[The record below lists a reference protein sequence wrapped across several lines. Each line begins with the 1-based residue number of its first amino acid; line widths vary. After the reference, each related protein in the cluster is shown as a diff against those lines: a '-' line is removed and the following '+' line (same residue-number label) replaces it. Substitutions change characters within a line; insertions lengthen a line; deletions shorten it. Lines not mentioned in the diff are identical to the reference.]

1 MGKFIVG
8 GTVVIFACIIAGI
21 FPHVAVALVAIII
34 VGLFLIFGTNQ

>member
-8 GTVVIFACIIAGI
+8 GIVVVFACLMSGI

-34 VGLFLIFGTNQ
+34 VGMFLIFGTNQ